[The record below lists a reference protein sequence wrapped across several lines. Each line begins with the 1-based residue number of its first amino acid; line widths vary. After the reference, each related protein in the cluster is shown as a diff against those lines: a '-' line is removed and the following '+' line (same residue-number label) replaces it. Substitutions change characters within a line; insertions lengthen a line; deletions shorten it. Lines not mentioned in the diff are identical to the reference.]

1 MAAQDFELTDDMTI
15 ENGDFKIIESDQ
27 QHIEHIIT
35 AAPGNFYEHPTLGA
49 SFKSLLNSSE
59 TMQRIK
65 QIIGEQLEKDDF
77 VVKDIFIE
85 KTEDETNIEIDA
97 DRRKK

>member
-27 QHIEHIIT
+27 QHIEHIVT
-35 AAPGNFYEHPTLGA
+35 AAPGNFYEYPTLGVN
-49 SFKSLLNSSE
+49 SKQLLNSTE
-59 TMQRIK
+59 TQARIR
-65 QIIGEQLEKDDF
+65 QIISEELEKDDF
-77 VVKDIFIE
+77 VVKDILLE
-85 KTEDETNIEIDA
+85 KTEDSTIIEVDA